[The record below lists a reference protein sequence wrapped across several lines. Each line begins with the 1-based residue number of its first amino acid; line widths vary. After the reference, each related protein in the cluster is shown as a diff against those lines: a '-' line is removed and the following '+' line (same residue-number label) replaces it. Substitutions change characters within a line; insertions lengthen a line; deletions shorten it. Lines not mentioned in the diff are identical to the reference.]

1 MVKVMPENKQTPS
14 LEVFLTVF
22 PEFESYGQ
30 GRCEYFLSQ
39 AINSVSDGRFG
50 KETDYGR
57 MLFAAHH
64 LTILGSGEDTSA
76 KATEL
81 KRPIA
86 SKAVG
91 SANVSYDTGT
101 GTDAE
106 AGEWNLT
113 KYGRLFWALLKRYR
127 RLPTI
132 VVGRSTW
139 P

>member
-14 LEVFLTVF
+14 LEVFLSVF

-30 GRCEYFLSQ
+30 SRCEYFLLQ

-76 KATEL
+76 NATEL

-101 GTDAE
+101 GTNAE

-127 RLPTI
+127 RLPTV
-132 VVGRSTW
+132 VVGRTTW

>member
-1 MVKVMPENKQTPS
+1 MVKVMPENTKTPS
-14 LEVFLTVF
+14 LDTFFAIF
-22 PEFESYGQ
+22 PEFKSYGEA
-30 GRCEYFLSQ
+30 RCEYFLSQ
-39 AINSVSDGRFG
+39 AIDSVPDGRFA

-64 LTILGSGEDTSA
+64 LTILGAGTDTSVR
-76 KATEL
+76 ATDL
-81 KRPIA
+81 KRPVA

-91 SANVSYDTGT
+91 SANVPYDTAT

-132 VVGRSTW
+132 VTGRTTW

>member
-1 MVKVMPENKQTPS
+1 MVKVMPENNLTPS

-22 PEFESYGQ
+22 PEFESYGK

-39 AINSVSDGRFG
+39 AINSVPDGRFG

-101 GTDAE
+101 GTDTE

-132 VVGRSTW
+132 VVGRTTW

>member
-1 MVKVMPENKQTPS
+1 MVKVMPENTKTPS
-14 LEVFLTVF
+14 LDTFLAIF
-22 PEFESYGQ
+22 PEFKSYGEA
-30 GRCEYFLSQ
+30 RCEYFLSQ
-39 AINSVSDGRFG
+39 AIVSVPDRRFA

-64 LTILGSGEDTSA
+64 LTILGAGTDTSVR
-76 KATEL
+76 ATDL
-81 KRPIA
+81 KRPVA

-91 SANVSYDTGT
+91 SANVSYDTAT

-132 VVGRSTW
+132 VTGRTTW

>member
-1 MVKVMPENKQTPS
+1 
-14 LEVFLTVF
+14 
-22 PEFESYGQ
+22 
-30 GRCEYFLSQ
+30 
-39 AINSVSDGRFG
+39 
-50 KETDYGR
+50 

-64 LTILGSGEDTSA
+64 LTILGAGTDTSVR
-76 KATEL
+76 ATDL
-81 KRPIA
+81 KRPVA

-91 SANVSYDTGT
+91 SANVSYDTAT

-132 VVGRSTW
+132 VTGRTTW

>member
-14 LEVFLTVF
+14 LEVFLSVF

-81 KRPIA
+81 KRQIA

>member
-14 LEVFLTVF
+14 LEVFLSIF

-64 LTILGSGEDTSA
+64 LTILGSGEDTSE

-127 RLPTI
+127 RLPTV
-132 VVGRSTW
+132 VVGRTTW

>member
-14 LEVFLTVF
+14 LEVFLTGF

-39 AINSVSDGRFG
+39 AINSIPDGRFG

-127 RLPTI
+127 RMPTI
-132 VVGRSTW
+132 VTGRTSW